1 MIYRAFGAA
10 DAVRIGLALRRVT
23 RRRGV
28 LLLAGADPAL
38 ARSIGADGVHLPER
52 TAHRAAEIRRRNPR
66 WIVTAAAH
74 GRRALLAAER
84 GGAQAVLLSPVFPSA
99 SASAGRPL
107 GSVRF
112 AGLARSSG
120 LPVYALGGISAGT
133 AARLRGSG
141 AIGFAAVEA
150 LGTFG

>member
-1 MIYRAFGAA
+1 MIYRTFGAA
-10 DAVRIGLALRRVT
+10 DAVTIGLALRRVT

-52 TAHRAAEIRRRNPR
+52 LAHRAAGIRGRNPR

-74 GRRALLAAER
+74 GRTAVLAAER
-84 GGAQAVLLSPVFPSA
+84 GGAQAVLLSPVFHSA
-99 SASAGRPL
+99 SASAGWPL
-107 GSVRF
+107 GPVRF
-112 AGLARSSG
+112 AALTRGSR
-120 LPVYALGGISAGT
+120 LPVYALGGINART

-141 AIGFAAVEA
+141 AIGVAAVEA
-150 LGTFG
+150 LGKFG